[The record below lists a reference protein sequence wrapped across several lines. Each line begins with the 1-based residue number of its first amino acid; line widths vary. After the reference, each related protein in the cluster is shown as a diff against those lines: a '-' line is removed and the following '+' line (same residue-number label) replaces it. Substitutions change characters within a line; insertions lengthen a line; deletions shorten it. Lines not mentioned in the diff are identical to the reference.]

1 MDLVV
6 FDPASRIIYTKFSV
20 SQRCCAFADELESR
34 PLVCRVSSSP
44 NSAQVS
50 KYTYTVMT
58 DTYQLLENA
67 LVQPPL
73 FRPAVPELLVV
84 VLKALPVGSE
94 LRETVLVDVFD
105 TGVIVS
111 FVPSSPHLLML
122 RTR

>member
-1 MDLVV
+1 
-6 FDPASRIIYTKFSV
+6 
-20 SQRCCAFADELESR
+20 
-34 PLVCRVSSSP
+34 
-44 NSAQVS
+44 
-50 KYTYTVMT
+50 MT